1 MCVQSLSYVRL
12 FATRQA
18 PPSMGFSRQEY
29 WSGLPFPSLE
39 DIPNPGIEP
48 VSPESPALQ
57 KDSLPSEPPGS
68 LQIWTT
74 MPTPQFT
81 NTGFLEARQHDWRM
95 QNSTWRW
102 RPSVQGQDE
111 RSTWGQCSSV
121 EGTVASD
128 RLLCNHGNHGQVTKP
143 LWVWGILFFWNLQ
156 ITVIVTSAPLR
167 YCNEFYT
174 HVYIHTYIYTYM
186 HICIHCI

>member
-1 MCVQSLSYVRL
+1 MRVQSFSCVRL
-12 FATRQA
+12 FATHQV
-18 PPSMGFSRQEY
+18 PPFMWLSRQEY
-29 WSGLPFPSLE
+29 WIGLPFPSLA

-81 NTGFLEARQHDWRM
+81 NTSFLEAREHNRRM
-95 QNSTWRW
+95 QNSIWRW
-102 RPSVQGQDE
+102 RSSIQGQDE

-143 LWVWGILFFWNLQ
+143 LWV
-156 ITVIVTSAPLR
+156 
-167 YCNEFYT
+167 
-174 HVYIHTYIYTYM
+174 
-186 HICIHCI
+186 

>member
-1 MCVQSLSYVRL
+1 MRVQSFSCVRL
-12 FATRQA
+12 FATLWTVTLQA
-18 PPSMGFSRQEY
+18 PLSMAFSRQEY
-29 WSGLPFPSLE
+29 WSGLPCTLPGNLC
-39 DIPNPGIEP
+39 DLGIEP

-81 NTGFLEARQHDWRM
+81 NTSFLEAREHNRRM
-95 QNSTWRW
+95 QNSIWRW
-102 RPSVQGQDE
+102 RSSIQGQDE

-143 LWVWGILFFWNLQ
+143 LWV
-156 ITVIVTSAPLR
+156 
-167 YCNEFYT
+167 
-174 HVYIHTYIYTYM
+174 
-186 HICIHCI
+186 